1 MTILMPPENTLI
13 VPYGFQRAGSQATGQ
28 ASDIRHVTPVDAAG
42 NNSVEDWIDRFR
54 DDVLG
59 LSVRVLTIHVPS
71 VRLDDFD
78 AITTTIKVT
87 DTGGL
92 TGSNV
97 RTYFVRQISRSGN
110 IASITLPGDAVYNQ
124 NDHIYNAADVF
135 ITQSAGG
142 PMATVDGVVGIGDWL
157 YADPVHAAGEETYRT
172 LLDMDGRIASIVR
185 FPAAP
190 EDTASA
196 GFALLARDGMGPAW
210 SALPVARSLFQG
222 DWAPDTTYHRG
233 EVVFVRNGFFRCL
246 TDNLNT
252 RQGPF
257 GDTANWAA
265 VAIYQGDWNNNWFQA
280 GMLVRHNSNFWQAVA
295 QVNRDDPEPGG
306 TGDVKWLRI
315 NNFTAAEISAMVPGL
330 LAGNVRAW
338 ALESSNLLVPQDR
351 IDARIA
357 RASDIPLAATSS
369 HLPTTV
375 DETSSAAQGDGTR
388 WARNNHKHPLSAAL
402 KAKILRIPGANP
414 GNNKVWK
421 TNGSGTPGWRDDAA
435 GSAPSPSNATPTE
448 VGESGE
454 TSGDLVTTDYARANH
469 KHELDQSTKDKLAR
483 VPSATGSA
491 QADRSWRTNNAG
503 VPGWRT
509 DPASSIP
516 EKASNADVDAET
528 DDSDYTTV
536 AKVFRAIARKVKNAS
551 TTVRGI
557 VLLARNEDVD
567 STETDTARIPD
578 VARVKRMINRLK
590 FSGSYSD
597 LSNKPMIYTRGRWVI
612 GRAYSDQEIVSFEGH
627 LYYWQAANDGT
638 PNWNTRPDRYPMSGA
653 GGLWIPITNLLTSYS
668 ALAGYYPGELVSR
681 ALDTYNGRTDI
692 GTFINF
698 LSVIGVAPEAR
709 STRTWGRID
718 RPLVREFTGSLV
730 NTTDGQFSA
739 IQFGDGGIVGTS
751 MVSFPGEFCIRNATA
766 GAGEDRD
773 VQRLDWQK
781 HVLNLPRV
789 ANGSTGA
796 GKRVLVSSWTST
808 GEPTTSVRE
817 IAEDNSDTEGSTLL
831 IKANGTAN
839 EALSFI
845 HREW

>member
-13 VPYGFQRAGSQATGQ
+13 LPYGHQRAGSQAIGQ
-28 ASDIRHVTPVDAAG
+28 ASDIRHGTPVDAAG

-54 DDVLG
+54 DDILG
-59 LSVRVLTIHVPS
+59 LSVRVLTIHIPDQ
-71 VRLDDFD
+71 RLNDFD
-78 AITTTIKVT
+78 AITNSLRITG
-87 DTGGL
+87 TGGL
-92 TGSNV
+92 TGSDV
-97 RTYFVRQISRSGN
+97 RTYTVRRISRSGN
-110 IASITLPGDAVYNQ
+110 IARIVLPSEAEYNQ
-124 NDHIYNAADVF
+124 NDHIYTVAGTF
-135 ITQSAGG
+135 ITQSAGS
-142 PMATVDGVVGIGDWL
+142 PMATEAGVTGIGEWL
-157 YADPVHAAGEETYRT
+157 FSDPVYAGGAEVYGEFSRFDTRLAGFAT
-172 LLDMDGRIASIVR
+172 LADIALSVR
-185 FPAAP
+185 DFALAGNSSLIPWDKLPFPQAP
-190 EDTASA
+190 QDAASA
-196 GFALLARDGMGPAW
+196 GFALLTRDGMDPHWA
-210 SALPVARSLFQG
+210 ALPVERSLFQG

-246 TDNLNT
+246 TNNLNT

-265 VAIYQGDWNNNWFQA
+265 VAIYQGDWNDNWFQA
-280 GMLVRHNSNFWQAVA
+280 GMRVRHSGHFWDASM
-295 QVNRDDPEPGG
+295 QVNQGDPAPGAE
-306 TGDVKWLRI
+306 GDVKWFRAD
-315 NNFTAAEISAMVPGL
+315 NFTLTEIQGFVPSL
-330 LAGNVRAW
+330 VEAW
-338 ALESSNLLVPQDR
+338 AILGNSTLIPANQIHGD
-351 IDARIA
+351 IA
-357 RASDIPLAATSS
+357 RVSQIPTIPTLPAA
-369 HLPTTV
+369 
-375 DETSSAAQGDGTR
+375 
-388 WARNNHKHPLSAAL
+388 
-402 KAKILRIPGANP
+402 
-414 GNNKVWK
+414 
-421 TNGSGTPGWRDDAA
+421 
-435 GSAPSPSNATPTE
+435 SNATPTK

-469 KHELDQSTKDKLAR
+469 KHELSSAVKTILGR
-483 VPSATGSA
+483 VPTVTGSA
-491 QADRSWRTNNAG
+491 QANRSWRTNNAG
-503 VPGWRT
+503 VADWRA

-516 EKASNADVDAET
+516 AKASNADVDAET

-627 LYYWQAANDGT
+627 LYYWQAANDGN

-789 ANGSTGA
+789 ANGSTGP